1 MSIPQIQIHQ
11 QPSILSI
18 VAELGSY
25 SIEQPRAE
33 QTIRST
39 TTQLNIRQPVSTLE
53 VDQKR
58 AWKAY
63 NGGPALE
70 MNQQIYSQLSSL
82 FLQGIARRMQEG
94 HQMASIHI
102 PGNTIANIKGK
113 AWDRDDFVEFRG
125 PASFDNVDIRFDLQ
139 KAEYQYVEGSL
150 EIDVQVRRPEVE
162 YTRGRL
168 DIAVQQYA
176 KVEIT
181 PPSFEQWM
189 G

>member
-18 VAELGSY
+18 AADLGSY
-25 SIEQPRAE
+25 SMEQPRAE
-33 QTIRST
+33 QTIRSAPAK
-39 TTQLNIRQPVSTLE
+39 LDIRQPVSTLE